1 MALRTLPPLT
11 VSLLP
16 LPSSSASAGFA
27 VAAQRKPAPSAEPTP
42 ASTAA
47 DEEGEARAAIT
58 VDAAR
63 RTVAT
68 SIHRPT
74 PLSHLPIARRMDMNL
89 SENKVSRKRFVYEVG
104 SRICRRSP
112 EERGTASAGER

>member
-1 MALRTLPPLT
+1 MRARQQQGRAAHRALRTL
-11 VSLLP
+11 SLLVLP
-16 LPSSSASAGFA
+16 LPSSSANAGFA

-89 SENKVSRKRFVYEVG
+89 SAEHKCV
-104 SRICRRSP
+104 
-112 EERGTASAGER
+112 

>member
-1 MALRTLPPLT
+1 MRARQQRGRTAHRALRTLPPLT

-89 SENKVSRKRFVYEVG
+89 SAEHK
-104 SRICRRSP
+104 
-112 EERGTASAGER
+112 

>member
-1 MALRTLPPLT
+1 LLPFT

-47 DEEGEARAAIT
+47 DEEGEARAATT

-68 SIHRPT
+68 SIHRPN
-74 PLSHLPIARRMDMNL
+74 PLSHLPIARRMDMMDTN
-89 SENKVSRKRFVYEVG
+89 EFVHEVG
-104 SRICRRSP
+104 RICLGDPSP
-112 EERGTASAGER
+112 RGAGNSSIR